1 MGVFKLDL
9 NLKDKVA
16 LVTGGSGGIGKAIC
30 LALAAEGAK
39 VAVNYIDVGNQKEMA
54 QAVAADIK
62 EKFSVDADIFEADIS
77 SEEAVVKMYD
87 DIVAKFSKVDILV
100 NNAAVC
106 PVGPV
111 RDMALNTW
119 QQAMDVNL
127 NGTFLCSR
135 EFVKLQ
141 VKKDLKGR
149 LVNIVSQ
156 AAFRGS
162 ASGKS
167 PYDASKGGIVTFTVA
182 LAREMAPYGVG
193 VNAVAPGLVMTDM
206 VAELI
211 NKDPE
216 KYLNRVPLHR
226 IAKPKEIAD
235 VVTFLASERSS
246 YMTGATVDVTGGM
259 LMR

>member
-1 MGVFKLDL
+1 MDL

-16 LVTGGSGGIGKAIC
+16 LVTGGSRGIGTAIC

-39 VAVNYIDVGNQKEMA
+39 VVVNYNTNGEMA
-54 QAVAADIK
+54 EEVVKKIKSEYGTDAMAVGANVANESDVLDMYAKVI
-62 EKFSVDADIFEADIS
+62 EKFSQ
-77 SEEAVVKMYD
+77 
-87 DIVAKFSKVDILV
+87 VDILV

-111 RDMALNTW
+111 REMALETW

-141 VKKDLKGR
+141 VDKGLKGR

-162 ASGKS
+162 ASGKT

-182 LAREMAPYGVG
+182 LAREMAPHGVA

-206 VAELI
+206 VAGLI
-211 NKDPE
+211 KKDPE

-226 IAKPKEIAD
+226 IAEPKEIAD
-235 VVTFLASERSS
+235 VVLFLASERSS

-259 LMR
+259 LLR

>member
-1 MGVFKLDL
+1 LYKLDL
-9 NLKDKVA
+9 NLKDKIA
-16 LVTGGSGGIGKAIC
+16 LVTGGSRGIGTAIC

-39 VAVNYIDVGNQKEMA
+39 VVVNYNTNGEKAEQVVKHIKSEYDTDAIAVGANIAKESDVVDMYAKID
-54 QAVAADIK
+54 
-62 EKFSVDADIFEADIS
+62 EKFSR
-77 SEEAVVKMYD
+77 
-87 DIVAKFSKVDILV
+87 VDILV

-111 RDMALNTW
+111 RDMSLDTW
-119 QQAMDVNL
+119 KEAMEVNL
-127 NGTFLCSR
+127 DGTFLCSR
-135 EFVKLQ
+135 EFIKQILA
-141 VKKDLKGR
+141 KDIKGR
-149 LVNIVSQ
+149 VVNIVSQ

-167 PYDASKGGIVTFTVA
+167 PYDVSKGGIVTFTIA
-182 LAREMAPYGVG
+182 LAREMAPHGVG

-216 KYLNRVPLHR
+216 KYLKRVPLHR
-226 IAKPKEIAD
+226 IAEPQEIAD
-235 VVTFLASERSS
+235 VVLFLASQRSS

>member
-1 MGVFKLDL
+1 MDL
-9 NLKDKVA
+9 NLKGKVA
-16 LVTGGSGGIGKAIC
+16 IVTGGSRGIGTAIC
-30 LALAAEGAK
+30 LSLAAEGAK
-39 VAVNYIDVGNQKEMA
+39 VVVNYNSSPTKAEQV
-54 QAVAADIK
+54 VSDIK
-62 EKFSVDADIFEADIS
+62 EKYGTEAIAVGANVANESEVLEMYKTVLGEFSQI
-77 SEEAVVKMYD
+77 
-87 DIVAKFSKVDILV
+87 DILV

-111 RDMALNTW
+111 REMELETW

-135 EFVKLQ
+135 EFVKHQ
-141 VKKDLKGR
+141 VDKGIKGR

-162 ASGKS
+162 ASGKT

-182 LAREMAPYGVG
+182 LAREMAPHGVG

-206 VAELI
+206 VAGLI
-211 NKDPE
+211 EKDPE

-226 IAKPKEIAD
+226 IAEPQEIAD
-235 VVTFLASERSS
+235 VVLFLSSERSS

-259 LMR
+259 LLR

>member
-1 MGVFKLDL
+1 MDL

-16 LVTGGSGGIGKAIC
+16 LVTGGSRGIGTAIC
-30 LALAAEGAK
+30 MELAAEGAK
-39 VAVNYIDVGNQKEMA
+39 VVVNYNTNGEKAEQVVK
-54 QAVAADIK
+54 DIK
-62 EKFSVDADIFEADIS
+62 EKYGTDAIAVGANVANE
-77 SEEAVVKMYD
+77 SEVLDMYAKVVE
-87 DIVAKFSKVDILV
+87 KFSQVDILV

-111 RDMALNTW
+111 REMALETW

-135 EFVKLQ
+135 EFVKQQL
-141 VKKDLKGR
+141 DNGLKGR
-149 LVNIVSQ
+149 VVNIVSQ

-162 ASGKS
+162 LSGKS
-167 PYDASKGGIVTFTVA
+167 PYDTSKGGMVSFNIS
-182 LAREMAPYGVG
+182 LAREMAPHGIA

-211 NKDPE
+211 NKDSE

-226 IAKPKEIAD
+226 IAEPKEIAD
-235 VVTFLASERSS
+235 VVLFLASERSS

>member
-1 MGVFKLDL
+1 MDL

-16 LVTGGSGGIGKAIC
+16 LVTGGSRGIGKAIC
-30 LALAAEGAK
+30 FALAAEGAK
-39 VAVNYIDVGNQKEMA
+39 VVVNYNTNGEMA
-54 QAVAADIK
+54 EEVVKQIKSKYDTDAMAVGANVANESDVLDMYAKVI
-62 EKFSVDADIFEADIS
+62 EKFSQ
-77 SEEAVVKMYD
+77 
-87 DIVAKFSKVDILV
+87 VDILV

-111 RDMALNTW
+111 REMALETW

-141 VKKDLKGR
+141 VEKGIKGR

-162 ASGKS
+162 ASGKT

-182 LAREMAPYGVG
+182 LAREMAPNGVG

-211 NKDPE
+211 KKDPE

-226 IAKPKEIAD
+226 IAEPKEIAD
-235 VVTFLASERSS
+235 VVLFLASERSS

-259 LMR
+259 LLR

>member
-1 MGVFKLDL
+1 MDL
-9 NLKDKVA
+9 NLKGKVA
-16 LVTGGSGGIGKAIC
+16 LVTGGSRGIGTAIC
-30 LALAAEGAK
+30 MEFAAEGAR
-39 VAVNYIDVGNQKEMA
+39 VVVNYNTNGEKAEKV
-54 QAVAADIK
+54 VRDIK
-62 EKFSVDADIFEADIS
+62 EKYGTEAI
-77 SEEAVVKMYD
+77 AVGANVANESQVLEMYEK
-87 DIVAKFSKVDILV
+87 IIEKFSRVDILV

-111 RDMALNTW
+111 REMALETW

-141 VKKDLKGR
+141 VEKGLKGR

-156 AAFRGS
+156 AAFRAS

-193 VNAVAPGLVMTDM
+193 INAVAPGLVMTDM
-206 VAELI
+206 VAGLI
-211 NKDPE
+211 EKDPE

-226 IAKPKEIAD
+226 IAEPKEIAD
-235 VVTFLASERSS
+235 VVLFLASERSS

>member
-1 MGVFKLDL
+1 MDL
-9 NLKDKVA
+9 NLKGKVA
-16 LVTGGSGGIGKAIC
+16 LVTGGSRGIGTAIC
-30 LALAAEGAK
+30 LAFAAEGAN
-39 VAVNYIDVGNQKEMA
+39 VVVNYNTNGEKAEQVVK
-54 QAVAADIK
+54 DIK
-62 EKFSVDADIFEADIS
+62 EKYGTEAIAVGANIA
-77 SEEAVVKMYD
+77 SESDVLDMYAK
-87 DIVAKFSKVDILV
+87 IAEKFSQVDILV

-111 RDMALNTW
+111 RDMALETW
-119 QQAMDVNL
+119 QEAMDVNL

-141 VKKDLKGR
+141 VEKKLKGR

-156 AAFRGS
+156 AAFRAS
-162 ASGKS
+162 LSGKS
-167 PYDASKGGIVTFTVA
+167 PYDVSKGGIVTFTVA

-193 VNAVAPGLVMTDM
+193 INAVAPGLVLTDM

-216 KYLNRVPLHR
+216 KYLNRVPLGR
-226 IAKPKEIAD
+226 IAEPEEIAD
-235 VVTFLASERSS
+235 VVLFLASERSS

>member
-1 MGVFKLDL
+1 MDL

-16 LVTGGSGGIGKAIC
+16 LVTGGSRGIGTAIC
-30 LALAAEGAK
+30 FALAEEGAK
-39 VAVNYIDVGNQKEMA
+39 VVVNYNTSGEKAEDVVRQIKSKYGTEAIAIGANVAKESD
-54 QAVAADIK
+54 VIK
-62 EKFSVDADIFEADIS
+62 MFTKIEEKFSR
-77 SEEAVVKMYD
+77 
-87 DIVAKFSKVDILV
+87 VDILI

-111 RDMALNTW
+111 REMALETW

-141 VKKDLKGR
+141 VEKGIKGR

-162 ASGKS
+162 ASGKA
-167 PYDASKGGIVTFTVA
+167 PYDVSKGGIVTFTVA
-182 LAREMAPYGVG
+182 LAREMAPHGVG

-226 IAKPKEIAD
+226 IAEPKEIAD
-235 VVTFLASERSS
+235 VVLFLASERSS

>member
-1 MGVFKLDL
+1 MDL

-16 LVTGGSGGIGKAIC
+16 LVTGGSRGIGTAIC
-30 LALAAEGAK
+30 LELAAEGAK
-39 VAVNYIDVGNQKEMA
+39 VVVNYNTNGEKAEQVVK
-54 QAVAADIK
+54 DIK
-62 EKFSVDADIFEADIS
+62 EKYGTDAIAVGANVANE
-77 SEEAVVKMYD
+77 SEVLDMYAKVVE
-87 DIVAKFSKVDILV
+87 KFSQVDILV

-111 RDMALNTW
+111 REMALETW

-141 VKKDLKGR
+141 VEKGIKGR

-162 ASGKS
+162 ASGKT

-182 LAREMAPYGVG
+182 LAREMAPHGVG

-206 VAELI
+206 VAGLI
-211 NKDPE
+211 KKDPD

-226 IAKPKEIAD
+226 IAEPKEIAD
-235 VVTFLASERSS
+235 VVLFLASERSS

>member
-1 MGVFKLDL
+1 MDL

-16 LVTGGSGGIGKAIC
+16 LVTGGSRGIGTAIC
-30 LALAAEGAK
+30 LELAAEGAK
-39 VAVNYIDVGNQKEMA
+39 VVVNYNTNGEKAEQVVK
-54 QAVAADIK
+54 DIK
-62 EKFSVDADIFEADIS
+62 EKYGTDAIAIGANVANESQVLD
-77 SEEAVVKMYD
+77 MYAKV
-87 DIVAKFSKVDILV
+87 IEKFSQIDILV

-111 RDMALNTW
+111 REMALETW

-141 VKKDLKGR
+141 VEKGIKGR

-162 ASGKS
+162 ASGKT

-182 LAREMAPYGVG
+182 LAREMAPHGVA

-206 VAELI
+206 VAGLI
-211 NKDPE
+211 KKDPE

-226 IAKPKEIAD
+226 IAEPKEIAD
-235 VVTFLASERSS
+235 VVLFLASERSS

-259 LMR
+259 LLR

>member
-1 MGVFKLDL
+1 MDL

-30 LALAAEGAK
+30 RALAAEGAK
-39 VAVNYIDVGNQKEMA
+39 VAVNYNTNGEKAEDVVKQIKNKYGTDAIAVGANVAKESDVIDMFAKIE
-54 QAVAADIK
+54 
-62 EKFSVDADIFEADIS
+62 EKFSR
-77 SEEAVVKMYD
+77 
-87 DIVAKFSKVDILV
+87 VDILV

-111 RDMALNTW
+111 RDMALDTW

-141 VKKDLKGR
+141 VEKDLKGR
-149 LVNIVSQ
+149 VVNIVSQ

-193 VNAVAPGLVMTDM
+193 INAVAPGLVMTDM

-226 IAKPKEIAD
+226 IAEPKEIAD
-235 VVTFLASERSS
+235 VVIFLASERSG

>member
-1 MGVFKLDL
+1 MDL

-16 LVTGGSGGIGKAIC
+16 LVTGGSRGIGTAIC

-39 VAVNYIDVGNQKEMA
+39 VVVNYNTNGEKAEDVVKEIKNKYGTEA
-54 QAVAADIK
+54 IAVGANVANESDVLNMYATIT
-62 EKFSVDADIFEADIS
+62 EKFSQ
-77 SEEAVVKMYD
+77 
-87 DIVAKFSKVDILV
+87 VDILI

-111 RDMALNTW
+111 REMALETW

-141 VKKDLKGR
+141 VEKGIKGR

-162 ASGKS
+162 ASGKT

-182 LAREMAPYGVG
+182 LAREMAPHGVA

-211 NKDPE
+211 SKDPE

-226 IAKPKEIAD
+226 IAEPKEIAD
-235 VVTFLASERSS
+235 VVLFLASERSS